1 MIWTVIKFF
10 YYSFVLRHFN
20 RIASFRRNFRSSA
33 GKTLNVKRNIL
44 STIDFDLTVLMKCF
58 LRFSSFF
65 LFIFDFVFFSSTFRQ
80 CNQIVLV
87 VFRIPG
93 FSFSYYFLCWE
104 FFFSVSDFKVS
115 FLFSS
120 LWFFSPYLF
129 ERRK

>member
-104 FFFSVSDFKVS
+104 FFFPFQTSKFPSS
-115 FLFSS
+115 FPPCGFFFPLFI
-120 LWFFSPYLF
+120 WT
-129 ERRK
+129 

>member
-93 FSFSYYFLCWE
+93 FSFLLLFSMLRI
-104 FFFSVSDFKVS
+104 FFSVSDFKVS